1 MTPLAAGFQFAPLQL
16 FPALAVGIAYAVR
29 ASRLAHTPRAVPVWR
44 QVCFHTGMAVIVV
57 VLASPAGALADEL
70 FVVHMAEHLVIAD
83 VGALL
88 IVLGLT
94 GPLLAPVL
102 RIRFFDALRPL
113 THPAIALPL
122 WALDLFAWHVPV
134 LHEAAVR
141 HEAVHALQH
150 LCFVGFGVNMWMPL
164 FGPLPQPEWFGNWM
178 RLGYVL
184 AVRLLGSILANV
196 FVFGGGAFYGV
207 YAAGERAH
215 GISPAD
221 DQVAAGT
228 TMMVWE
234 SVLTICLLGWVFVQT
249 ARQAEERQQLLEFAQ
264 ARGVELTEARAAR
277 AVRAGRGAE
286 LRDRIAAQA
295 GVGHAPTPPPAM

>member
-1 MTPLAAGFQFAPLQL
+1 VTPTAAGFAFAPLQL
-16 FPALAVGIAYAVR
+16 LPAIAVGIAYAVR
-29 ASRLAHTPRAVPVWR
+29 ASRLSGTPRAVPVWR
-44 QVCFHTGMAVIVV
+44 QVCFHAGLTIIVT
-57 VLASPAGALADEL
+57 VLASPAGTLADEL

-88 IVLGLT
+88 LVLGPT
-94 GPLLAPVL
+94 GPVLAPVL
-102 RIRFFDALRPL
+102 RIRTLDRLRVL
-113 THPAIALPL
+113 THPAVALPL
-122 WALDLFAWHVPV
+122 WAIDLLAWHIPV

-150 LCFVGFGVNMWMPL
+150 LCFVTFGANMWMPL

-178 RLGYVL
+178 RLGYIL
-184 AVRLLGSILANV
+184 AVRLLGSVLANV
-196 FVFGGGAFYGV
+196 FVFGGGAFYDV
-207 YAAGERAH
+207 YATGERAH

-249 ARQAEERQQLLEFAQ
+249 ARQAEERQQLLELA
-264 ARGVELTEARAAR
+264 AAHGVELTEARAAR
-277 AVRAGRGAE
+277 AVRAGRGE
-286 LRDRIAAQA
+286 DLRERIRAQA
-295 GVGHAPTPPPAM
+295 VRPG